1 MTALLLSLFVA
12 LALFA
17 VAALIITAVVGGKSP
32 VESRLAA
39 IQGRPGFADDT
50 EYEALGAQDIFAMLT
65 RPLAPFRDWLRSRDE
80 QLGNRLSVAGFRK
93 PEDIDTFLSTKLLG
107 PVVGII
113 LATFTGSDNFFLYA
127 MICGVLGFFIPD
139 IFLFYKAGKRN
150 QKIWKAL
157 PDALDLMVICM
168 EAGLGIDQ
176 SVLKIASEIQ
186 PVYPE
191 MSEELLIISREQ
203 RAGKPRLEA
212 WRSMADRVDV
222 DAIRQFVAM
231 LVQTDRLGTP
241 IAQALGTFADGLRT
255 QRMLKAEENAAKT
268 SIKLLFPLIFFIF
281 PALFVVLLGPALIRM
296 MKTFEDMQR

>member
-17 VAALIITAVVGGKSP
+17 GAALIIMAVVGGKSP

-80 QLGNRLSVAGFRK
+80 QLGYRLSVAGFRK
-93 PEDIDTFLSTKLLG
+93 PEDVDTFLSAKLLG

-113 LATFTGSDNFFLYA
+113 LSTFTGSNNILLYA
-127 MICGVLGFFIPD
+127 MIFGVLGFFGPD
-139 IFLFYKAGKRN
+139 IFLFYKAGQRN

-176 SVLKIASEIQ
+176 AVLKIASEIQ

-191 MSEELLIISREQ
+191 LSEELLIISREQ

-268 SIKLLFPLIFFIF
+268 SIKLLFPLIAFIF
-281 PALFVVLLGPALIRM
+281 PAMFVVLLGPALIRM

>member
-17 VAALIITAVVGGKSP
+17 LAALVIVAVVGGKSP

-39 IQGRPGFADDT
+39 IQGRPGFADET
-50 EYEALGAQDIFAMLT
+50 EYEEMGAQDLFALVT

-80 QLGNRLSVAGFRK
+80 ELGYRLSVAGFRK
-93 PEDIDTFLSTKLLG
+93 PEDADTFLSAKLLG

-113 LATFTGSDNFFLYA
+113 LATFTGSNNFFLVA
-127 MICGVLGFFIPD
+127 MILGVLGFFVPD
-139 IFLFYKAGKRN
+139 IFLFYRAGKRN

-157 PDALDLMVICM
+157 PDALDLMVICI

-176 SVLKIASEIQ
+176 AVLKIASEIKH
-186 PVYPE
+186 VYPD
-191 MSEELLIISREQ
+191 MSEELFIISREQ

-241 IAQALGTFADGLRT
+241 IAQALGTFADGLRA
-255 QRMLKAEENAAKT
+255 QRMLRAEENAAKT
-268 SIKLLFPLIFFIF
+268 SIKLLFPLIAFIF

>member
-1 MTALLLSLFVA
+1 MTALLLSIFVA

-17 VAALIITAVVGGKSP
+17 GAALVIVTMVGGKSA

-50 EYEALGAQDIFAMLT
+50 EYEAVGAQDIFAMIT

-80 QLGNRLSVAGFRK
+80 QLGFRLSVAGFRK
-93 PEDIDTFLSTKLLG
+93 PEDADTFLSAKLLG
-107 PVVGII
+107 PIVGVI
-113 LATFTGSDNFFLYA
+113 LATFTGSDNFFMFAL
-127 MICGVLGFFIPD
+127 MFGVLGFFIPD
-139 IFLFYKAGKRN
+139 LFIFYQAGQRN

-157 PDALDLMVICM
+157 PDALDLMVICI

-176 SVLKIASEIQ
+176 AVLKIATEIA

-191 MSEELLIISREQ
+191 MSEELFIISREQ

-255 QRMLKAEENAAKT
+255 QRMLRAEESAAKT
-268 SIKLLFPLIFFIF
+268 SVKLLFPLIAFIF
-281 PALFVVLLGPALIRM
+281 PALFVVLLGPAVIRM
-296 MKTFEDMQR
+296 LKTFEDMQR